1 MNAARIFEFAHVLIG
16 KPATT
21 RRVKPEGRLFPGC
34 ALALLIG
41 LLACAGPAAAERLVS
56 SLSNHQVHITS
67 SFTGEDLVLFG
78 AAEPDS
84 LAALRRRNYDL
95 VVTVAGPRQSMV
107 TRRKERVLGL
117 WVNVESRAFVNP
129 PSYLAVLSNR
139 PVDQIA
145 APDVLRR
152 LQIGLDNYPLSQ
164 RITAGTAEMAVSDP
178 FRSAFLRRKM
188 EQGLYYQQPNA
199 VTFLTATL
207 YRAAI
212 PLPANVPTGTYE
224 VEVRLFSEGTLV
236 ARATSALETKKA
248 GLEQFIADAA
258 RDHGILYG
266 LATSIMALLTGWFA
280 SVLFRRD

>member
-1 MNAARIFEFAHVLIG
+1 MNAARIFEFAHALIG
-16 KPATT
+16 KPVPT
-21 RRVKPEGRLFPGC
+21 FPGH
-34 ALALLIG
+34 ALVLLIG
-41 LLACAGPAAAERLVS
+41 LLAGAEPAAAERLVS

-95 VVTVAGPRQSMV
+95 VVTVVGPRQSMV
-107 TRRKERVLGL
+107 TRRKERILGL
-117 WVNVESRAFVNP
+117 WVNVESRVFVNP

-145 APDVLRR
+145 APEMLHR
-152 LQIGLDNYPLSQ
+152 LQIGLDNFPVPERL
-164 RITAGTAEMAVSDP
+164 GGAVADMPVTDP
-178 FRSAFLRRKM
+178 FRSAFLRRKV
-188 EQGLYYQQPNA
+188 EQGLYYQRPNA
-199 VTFLTATL
+199 VTFLTSTL
-207 YRAAI
+207 YRTAI
-212 PLPANVPTGTYE
+212 PLPANVPTGTYD
-224 VEVRLFSEGTLV
+224 VDVKLFSDGALI
-236 ARATSALETKKA
+236 ARTTSALETKKA

>member
-1 MNAARIFEFAHVLIG
+1 M
-16 KPATT
+16 
-21 RRVKPEGRLFPGC
+21 RR

-41 LLACAGPAAAERLVS
+41 LLGGAGPAAAERLVS

-95 VVTVAGPRQSMV
+95 VVTVAGPRESMV
-107 TRRKERVLGL
+107 TRRKERVFGL
-117 WVNVESRAFVNP
+117 WVNVESRVFVDP

-145 APDVLRR
+145 APEMLRR
-152 LQIGLDNYPLSQ
+152 LQIGLDNYPLQQ
-164 RITAGTAEMAVSDP
+164 RLDSGTADMAENDP
-178 FRSAFLRRKM
+178 FRWAFLRRKM
-188 EQGLYYQQPNA
+188 DQGLYYQQPTA
-199 VTFLTATL
+199 VTFLTSTL

-212 PLPANVPTGTYE
+212 PLPANVPTGTYD
-224 VEVRLFSEGTLV
+224 VDVKLFADGAFI
-236 ARATSALETKKA
+236 ARTTSALETKKA
-248 GLEQFIADAA
+248 GFEQFITDAA
-258 RDHGILYG
+258 RDYGVLYG
-266 LATSIMALLTGWFA
+266 LGTTIMALLTGWFA